1 MNWIAMAAGMVVPF
15 FLTPIVVRTL
25 GATAYGIW
33 ILAVSTVAYLNLLDL
48 GLRSAV
54 IRFVSKA
61 TAQGKDYEAKNAIA
75 ATLWFRV
82 LISGGVAV
90 LSIALAALFPHL
102 FNIPSDLKHAAQVTV
117 LLCGLGVA
125 ITLVSGVFGAVL
137 AAINRYDLLSLTTAV
152 QVLAR
157 AAGVIFIL
165 HHGGRLVALA
175 CWELAVILAAGLA
188 VCTLA
193 LKIFPPCRVRLGR
206 PDIATIRTIWSYSFA
221 MFIILIS
228 SQIIFSTDNL
238 VVGTFLSVGLVAYYS
253 IGGSLMI
260 YSNQV
265 VGALSTTFIP
275 IASGMDASGKTEA
288 LQKLLLRGTQ
298 GTLAL
303 VLPIGITLLLRGK
316 TFIGLWMGKQYS
328 EISGTV
334 LQILLITLFF
344 TVANNTASNIMFG
357 TGNQK
362 TVAKWSILEAAANLT
377 LSIVLVKTIGIYGV
391 AWGTSI
397 TMSVIHLIFWP
408 RFVQKTLGVPVRKYV
423 WDGWFTISLFAL
435 PFAIATALVEKHW
448 PAKSLSVFFLQVFS
462 VLPIYVLSSAAFFR
476 KEALHILRQW
486 RTSRLERAQSLL

>member
-25 GATAYGIW
+25 GATAYGVW

-54 IRFVSKA
+54 VRFVSKA
-61 TAQGKDYEAKNAIA
+61 DAQGKKDDAKRAIA
-75 ATLWFRV
+75 AALWFRV
-82 LISGGVAV
+82 LIAVAV
-90 LSIALAALFPHL
+90 AALSIALAALFPHI
-102 FNIPSDLKHAAQVTV
+102 FKIPTDLKHAAQITV
-117 LLCGLGVA
+117 LLCALGVA
-125 ITLVSGVFGAVL
+125 VTLVSGVFGAVL
-137 AAINRYDLLSLTTAV
+137 AAINRYDLLSLIAAL

-157 AAGVIFIL
+157 AIGVVFIL
-165 HHGGRLVALA
+165 HHGGRLIALA
-175 CWELAVILAAGLA
+175 YWELAVILTAGLA
-188 VCTLA
+188 VCAAA

-206 PDIATIRTIWSYSFA
+206 PDIATIRMIWSYSFA

-238 VVGTFLSVGLVAYYS
+238 VVGTLLSVGLVAYYS

-275 IASGMDASGKTEA
+275 IASGMEASGKKED

-362 TVAKWSILEAAANLT
+362 TVAKWSILEAAANFT
-377 LSIVLVKTIGIYGV
+377 LSIILVKTIGIYGV

-408 RFVQKTLGVPVRKYV
+408 RFVQKTLGVPIRKYV
-423 WDGWFTISLFAL
+423 WDGWVTITLFAL
-435 PFAIATALVEKHW
+435 PFAIATAWVEKHW
-448 PAKSLSVFFLQVFS
+448 PAKSLSVFFLQVLS
-462 VLPIYVLSSAAFFR
+462 VLPVYVLSSAAFFR
-476 KEALHILRQW
+476 KDALHFLRRW
-486 RTSRLERAQSLL
+486 RTSRLERAQTIP

>member
-25 GATAYGIW
+25 GATAYGVW

-61 TAQGKDYEAKNAIA
+61 NAQGKNDESKNAIA
-75 ATLWFRV
+75 ATLWFRL
-82 LISGGVAV
+82 LIAGAIAV
-90 LSIALAALFPHL
+90 LSVALAAFFPHI
-102 FNIPSDLKHAAQVTV
+102 FNVPPDLKYAAQVTV
-117 LLCGLGVA
+117 LLCALGVA
-125 ITLVSGVFGAVL
+125 VTLVSGVFGAVL
-137 AAINRYDLLSLTTAV
+137 AAINRYDLLSLITAI
-152 QVLAR
+152 QVLLR
-157 AAGVIFIL
+157 AVGVIVIL
-165 HHGGRLVALA
+165 RHGGRLIALA
-175 CWELAVILAAGLA
+175 YWELAVILAAGIA
-188 VCTLA
+188 IAGAA
-193 LKIFPPCRVRLGR
+193 LKIFPPCRVRIGR
-206 PDIATIRTIWSYSFA
+206 PDMATIRMIWSYSFA

-238 VVGTFLSVGLVAYYS
+238 VVGTFLSVALVAYYS
-253 IGGSLMI
+253 IGGSLML
-260 YSNQV
+260 YSSQV
-265 VGALSTTFIP
+265 VSAMSTTFIP
-275 IASGMDASGKTEA
+275 IASGMEASGRTEA
-288 LQKLLLRGTQ
+288 LQKFLLQGTQ

-362 TVAKWSILEAAANLT
+362 AVAKWSMIEAVANFT
-377 LSIVLVKTIGIYGV
+377 LSIILVKTIGIYGV

-397 TMSVIHLIFWP
+397 SMSVIHLIFWP
-408 RFVQKTLGVPVRKYV
+408 RFVEKTLGVSAQKYV
-423 WDGWFTISLFAL
+423 WDGWITVSLFAI
-435 PFAIATALVEKHW
+435 PFAIVTALVEEHW
-448 PAKSLSVFFLQVFS
+448 PVKSLAVFIVQ
-462 VLPIYVLSSAAFFR
+462 VLSTLPVYVASSALFFR
-476 KEALHILRQW
+476 KEALSVLRKW
-486 RTSRLERAQSLL
+486 RTSKLERAQSLL

>member
-206 PDIATIRTIWSYSFA
+206 P
-221 MFIILIS
+221 IILIS